1 MSTDFWIQMVVY
13 AISIGSLA
21 GTILTRLK
29 YLEKKMDAHN
39 GLMVRMATAE
49 QSIQTLCDNIKEMK
63 EDM

>member
-49 QSIQTLCDNIKEMK
+49 HSIQTLCDNIKEMK